1 MWYSGVGPRFN
12 GAALS
17 LRTGVDL
24 RIGSLGFVSPY
35 AGYMTM
41 VGHDGPELV
50 VNSSQSSPGEI
61 EQTRPSSFQLGIA
74 LAPRL

>member
-24 RIGSLGFVSPY
+24 RIGSLEFVSPY